1 MKFDRPWRLI
11 GGALL
16 AAGGLLAT
24 ALPADATSATATISA
39 GTLAFQSS
47 PSTAGFSATL
57 TGLDQSVT
65 SGQTFDVS
73 DATGSGAGWNVTATS
88 TTFTAPGSHTLPTSA
103 VTIGSA
109 PGVACDAGST
119 CTVAGNSVAYPYTLA
134 AETTAPTA
142 TKLYNATANSGL
154 GRQTVT
160 ATMALAIPANTYAGN
175 YTSTWTYS
183 LVSGP

>member
-1 MKFDRPWRLI
+1 MKLDRPWRLI

-39 GTLAFQSS
+39 GTLAFQSA

-65 SGQTFDVS
+65 SSQTFDVS
-73 DATGSGAGWNVTATS
+73 DATGSGTGWNVTATS
-88 TTFTAPGSHTLPTSA
+88 TTFTAGSRTLPTSA

-119 CTVAGNSVAYPYTLA
+119 CTVASNSVAYPYTLPA
-134 AETTAPTA
+134 GTAAPTA